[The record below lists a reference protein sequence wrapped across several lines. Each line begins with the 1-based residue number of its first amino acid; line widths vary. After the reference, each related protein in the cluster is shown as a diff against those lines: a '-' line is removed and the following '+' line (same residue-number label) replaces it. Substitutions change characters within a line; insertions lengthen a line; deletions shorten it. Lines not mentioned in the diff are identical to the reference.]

1 MNDIFRGQWTG
12 RTDSGPE
19 VIVNIDVNDDA
30 ISGRVSEFETVTI
43 DGNPVSFWLWSNF
56 TGKITKR
63 TKFEGS
69 LHNQSIHHR
78 YGELLTREDVAIL
91 LEKTG
96 IELPTEI
103 TFTAELNKNNELRII
118 SISKYPTAAIR
129 KEIFKLKKK
138 IKTKSI
144 APHLPMRWE
153 EFREYALSQKSGLI
167 YRGQARSWPLQTSY
181 HRTGYA
187 DLVSYL
193 DNEIQELEHH
203 INSISTHPYDKNND
217 RSLGALL
224 NLAQHHGY
232 PTPLL
237 DWTKSPYVAAFF
249 AFENEAAIKK
259 SGRISIYVFDEHKW
273 SAMAGKSAQ
282 IRAPHNMVRTLE
294 LPGFNNPRVLPQQ
307 SIIMFSNM
315 SDIEGIIQFNESEK
329 GDFLKRISIPVSD
342 AKKAMH
348 DLNLMGITWGS
359 LFPGY
364 DGICKQLKARHF
376 KY

>member
-12 RTDSGPE
+12 STDFGSE
-19 VIVNIDVNDDA
+19 VIANIDVNDNVVF
-30 ISGRVSEFETVTI
+30 GRVSEFETATI
-43 DGNPVSFWLWSNF
+43 DGSPMSFWLWSRF
-56 TGKITKR
+56 TGKITKK
-63 TKFEGS
+63 TKIEGR
-69 LHNQSIHHR
+69 LHNQSIHDR
-78 YGELLTREDVAIL
+78 YGELLTREAVATL

-103 TFTAELNKNNELRII
+103 TFTGELNKNNELRII
-118 SISKYPTAAIR
+118 SISKCPTAAIR

-138 IKTKSI
+138 TKTKTT
-144 APHLPMRWE
+144 APHFPMRWE
-153 EFREYALSQKSGLI
+153 EFKDFALSQKSGLI
-167 YRGQARSWPLQTSY
+167 YRGQAGNWPLQTSY
-181 HRTGYA
+181 HRAGYA

-203 INSISTHPYDKNND
+203 INSISTHPYDMNND

-249 AFENEAAIKK
+249 AFENEAALKK
-259 SGRISIYVFDEHKW
+259 GGRISIYIFDEHKW
-273 SAMAGKSAQ
+273 SEMAGKSAQ
-282 IRAPHNMVRTLE
+282 IRAPHNMVRALE

-315 SDIEGIIQFNESEK
+315 SDIEGIIQFNENEK
-329 GDFLKRISIPVSD
+329 GDFLKRISIPASD

-376 KY
+376 K

>member
-12 RTDSGPE
+12 STDFGSE
-19 VIVNIDVNDDA
+19 VIANIDINDGV
-30 ISGRVSEFETVTI
+30 ITGRVSEFETAEI
-43 DGNPVSFWLWSNF
+43 DGSPVSFWLWSRF
-56 TGKITKR
+56 TGSVTKKGKIK
-63 TKFEGS
+63 GV
-69 LHNQSIHHR
+69 LHNQSLHHR
-78 YGELLTREDVAIL
+78 YGEFLTREEIAAL

-96 IELPTEI
+96 IELPVEI
-103 TFTAELNKNNELRII
+103 TFTGELNKNNELKII
-118 SISKYPTAAIR
+118 SISKYPTADAR
-129 KEIFKLKKK
+129 KETFKLKKK
-138 IKTKSI
+138 SKTKST

-153 EFREYALSQKSGLI
+153 EFKEYALSQSSGLI
-167 YRGQARSWPLQTSY
+167 YRGQANAWPLQTSY

-187 DLVSYL
+187 DLVSYI

-203 INSISTHPYDKNND
+203 INSISNHPYDKNND

-249 AFENEAAIKK
+249 AFENEAELTKG
-259 SGRISIYVFDEHKW
+259 GRISIYTFDEQKW
-273 SAMAGKSAQ
+273 SKMAGKSAQ
-282 IRAPHNMVRTLE
+282 IRAPHNMVRALE

-315 SDIEGIIQFNESEK
+315 SDIEGIIQFNEKEK
-329 GDFLKRISIPVSD
+329 GEFLKRISIPVSD
-342 AKKAMH
+342 TKKAMH

-376 KY
+376 K